1 MDHRGLRAR
10 LTGAGCTSCGAAVS
24 IDRIAVLA
32 DRGDLAFVQL
42 DCAACGSRT
51 MSLVLRDDPDAG
63 SPVLDTA
70 TDAGPGPI
78 PWGRTPVRPPIE
90 PDDVVAVRHLL
101 DGWQGDLRSL
111 LDGRGDAPREL
122 G

>member
-1 MDHRGLRAR
+1 
-10 LTGAGCTSCGAAVS
+10 VS

-51 MSLVLRDDPDAG
+51 MSLVLPDDPDAC

-70 TDAGPGPI
+70 DAGPGPI
-78 PWGRTPVRPPIE
+78 PWARMSIRPPIE
-90 PDDVVAVRHLL
+90 REDVVAVRHLL
-101 DGWQGDLRSL
+101 DGWQGDLLGL

-122 G
+122 V